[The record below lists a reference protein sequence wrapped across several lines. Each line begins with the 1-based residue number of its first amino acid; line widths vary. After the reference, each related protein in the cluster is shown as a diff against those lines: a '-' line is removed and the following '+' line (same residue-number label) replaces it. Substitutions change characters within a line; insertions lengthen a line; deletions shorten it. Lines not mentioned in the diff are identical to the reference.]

1 MGRHQAWKGAWAVRG
16 VRGWLDERDRAG
28 GSSGAVERLL
38 HEVIGG
44 GGAPE
49 RGAGGRGDGAR
60 PGLGAAPEASAL
72 GCPTPDAGQLSSAS
86 PSPLMMIMMLCGIT
100 LN

>member
-28 GSSGAVERLL
+28 GSSGAAERLL

-44 GGAPE
+44 
-49 RGAGGRGDGAR
+49 GDGAR
-60 PGLGAAPEASAL
+60 PGLGAAPEASAFR
-72 GCPTPDAGQLSSAS
+72 CPTPDAGQQSSAS